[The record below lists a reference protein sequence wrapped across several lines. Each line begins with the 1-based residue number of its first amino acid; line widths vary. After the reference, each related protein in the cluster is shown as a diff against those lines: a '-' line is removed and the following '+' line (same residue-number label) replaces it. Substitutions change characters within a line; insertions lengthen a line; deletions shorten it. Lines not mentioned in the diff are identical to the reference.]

1 MVSSQ
6 PTRLIFPLCWVWFR
20 NSFLG
25 KSSAVIFLLPA
36 KWITSLHPLST
47 SPSLLH
53 FQKKNT
59 QCLVFGILNTSD
71 RHFTRLEGLPMLCR
85 RAQACELPAA
95 SEVYWDAGQQ
105 PSLFLNI
112 IRIQLQVVHPST
124 STQDELDTRSCD
136 FYIKDSGRL

>member
-1 MVSSQ
+1 MVSYQ
-6 PTRLIFPLCWVWFR
+6 PTRLIFPLCWVWFL

-36 KWITSLHPLST
+36 KWITSLHLLST

-53 FQKKNT
+53 FQKNT
-59 QCLVFGILNTSD
+59 QGLVFGILNTSD
-71 RHFTRLEGLPMLCR
+71 RRFTRLEGLPMFCR

-95 SEVYWDAGQQ
+95 SEVYGDASQQ

-124 STQDELDTRSCD
+124 SIQDELDTRSCD
-136 FYIKDSGRL
+136 L